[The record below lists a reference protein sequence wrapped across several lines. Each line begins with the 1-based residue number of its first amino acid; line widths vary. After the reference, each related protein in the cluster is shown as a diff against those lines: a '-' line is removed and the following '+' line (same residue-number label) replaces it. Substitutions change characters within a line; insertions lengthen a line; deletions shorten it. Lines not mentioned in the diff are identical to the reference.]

1 MKTYLVAALI
11 ISAAMLNAQQFHKPD
26 RYVENQRW
34 GIAPCPTFQLSDTGK
49 SVFTSKRKPKI
60 TLPQN
65 SKGSF
70 AFLPGDTATET
81 YPLDEKVLI
90 YLENPGTDSMRCY
103 TDGNRNFNFTDDG
116 PAIQSTVSGK
126 ITVRLKS
133 IENNIRVFDLE
144 ALNKFM
150 KPDSFLLKIFSS
162 NPYYEGAMLDQP
174 SMWLKCEFRNIKA
187 KDVLAGK
194 DSLCIAFADKN
205 SNGLFMD
212 SSDVFIA
219 VRYGADSA
227 YTTKLQGAKST
238 WSGAVF
244 KFGSKTWE
252 ITFNEETFSLKER
265 TDTILP
271 VQLTE
276 GSRVPDFMLHLAT
289 GDSVSFYKAV
299 DSTKYCFI
307 DFWGVWCSGCRLQIP
322 ELIKLNDSL
331 GDRVVIVSVDAYDKQ
346 EKLLKFIAEHNMTW
360 TQAVMNDEIRDMFM
374 AGDGFPYGILIAPGR
389 RVLKMDAYVRDVY
402 HSIR

>member
-11 ISAAMLNAQQFHKPD
+11 ISTGTLSGQQFHKPD

-60 TLPQN
+60 TIPKN
-65 SKGSF
+65 SNGSF
-70 AFLPGDTATET
+70 AFLSGDPATEV

-90 YLENPGTDSMRCY
+90 YLENTGSDSMKCY
-103 TDGNRNFNFTDDG
+103 YDANRNFNFTDDG
-116 PAIQSTVSGK
+116 PAIQPSMNGK
-126 ITVRLKS
+126 ITVNVKTA
-133 IENNIRVFDLE
+133 ENTLRVFDLE
-144 ALNKFM
+144 ALNRYM

-162 NPYYEGAMLDQP
+162 SPYYEGVIFNHP
-174 SMWLKCEFRNIKA
+174 SIWLKCEFRNIIA
-187 KDVLAGK
+187 KDVIIGR
-194 DSLCIAFADKN
+194 DSLCIAFADEN
-205 SNGLFMD
+205 ANGLYMD

-219 VRYGADSA
+219 VHYGADSA
-227 YTTKLQGAKST
+227 YTTKLKGAKST

-252 ITFNEETFSLKER
+252 ITLNEETFSLKER

-307 DFWGVWCSGCRLQIP
+307 DFWGVWCAGCRLQIP
-322 ELIKLNDSL
+322 ELVKLNDSL

>member
-11 ISAAMLNAQQFHKPD
+11 ISTAMLNAQQFHKPD

-60 TLPQN
+60 TIPKN
-65 SKGSF
+65 SNGSF
-70 AFLPGDTATET
+70 AFLSGDPATEV

-90 YLENPGTDSMRCY
+90 YLENTGSDSMRCY
-103 TDGNRNFNFTDDG
+103 YDANRNFNFTDDG
-116 PAIQSTVSGK
+116 PAIQPSMNRK
-126 ITVRLKS
+126 ITVNVKTA
-133 IENNIRVFDLE
+133 ENTLRVFDLE
-144 ALNKFM
+144 ALNRYM

-162 NPYYEGAMLDQP
+162 SPYYEGVIFNHP
-174 SMWLKCEFRNIKA
+174 SMWLKCEFRNIIA
-187 KDVLAGK
+187 KDVIIGR
-194 DSLCIAFADKN
+194 DSLCIAFADEN
-205 SNGLFMD
+205 ANGLYMD

-219 VRYGADSA
+219 VHYGADSA
-227 YTTKLQGAKST
+227 YTTKST

-252 ITFNEETFSLKER
+252 ITLSEETFSLKER

-289 GDSVSFYKAV
+289 GDTVSFYKAV

-322 ELIKLNDSL
+322 ELVKLNDSL

-346 EKLLKFIAEHNMTW
+346 EKLLKFTAEHNMTW